1 MVPIKQRAFEHGIYG
16 APKFAIRQDGSY
28 MTDKDDLALCLRM
41 LEHQGIIDFNGHASI
56 RVGDRI
62 LINVGAAQRSRLTA
76 DDICTID
83 MDGTLIEGRGK
94 PPLEFHLHAGL
105 YRARPDAQAIVH
117 AHPQWSTYL
126 TMTGHDYLPVFAQGT
141 LLHPLP
147 VLDTPD
153 SINSPQMAARLA
165 KVLGDRPAALMKSHG
180 AVTLGADITEAR
192 TKIGYTGGR
201 RCIGGYWFNT
211 HAIECD
217 GYHHKTGNIQEKET
231 PDRVHDRGRCFPAP
245 DFHWYNGMWMD
256 QSFDLADGLPV

>member
-1 MVPIKQRAFEHGIYG
+1 
-16 APKFAIRQDGSY
+16 
-28 MTDKDDLALCLRM
+28 MTDTNALKADLALCLRM

-180 AVTLGADITEAR
+180 AVTLGADITEAFVLIAYLEENAR
-192 TKIGYTGGR
+192 RQHMALQIGT
-201 RCIGGYWFNT
+201 
-211 HAIECD
+211 
-217 GYHHKTGNIQEKET
+217 
-231 PDRVHDRGRCFPAP
+231 
-245 DFHWYNGMWMD
+245 
-256 QSFDLADGLPV
+256 